1 MIAEILKFIVYSS
14 LIVIISKFLLVRIL
28 RNLAENLNLRAN
40 IVGNIAGIATSIPE
54 FLTVTIS
61 SFTGLMNASIF
72 NILSSNVINFF
83 QYIFSITF
91 NRNLKKIMNK
101 AIIIDIILVLIT
113 IVIPMMLVNTDIN
126 NVVLIPIFI
135 LLAVVFIVVN
145 NIAHKKY
152 LKNVDNKILEKEIA
166 VEKEEKRSNR
176 KTYVYIILL
185 IISGILLYFV
195 GNRLSDTLENLAR
208 YFNISEMII
217 GIALGFITSIPELI
231 TFFESQ
237 KHYKK
242 TEEDAVLG
250 VVEATN
256 NLFTSNILNL
266 FIIQSIGIFVY
277 NLFVLNWC
285 YIDKSI
291 LFSILY
297 IWTFRF
303 TLQNLFW
310 TVT

>member
-14 LIVIISKFLLVRIL
+14 LIVLISKFLLVRIL

-91 NRNLKKIMNK
+91 NRNFKKIMNK

-266 FIIQSIGIFVY
+266 FIIQSIVIFFY
-277 NLFVLNWC
+277 NLFVLN
-285 YIDKSI
+285 
-291 LFSILY
+291 
-297 IWTFRF
+297 
-303 TLQNLFW
+303 
-310 TVT
+310 

>member
-1 MIAEILKFIVYSS
+1 MIVEILKFIVYSS
-14 LIVIISKFLLVRIL
+14 LIVLISKFLLVRIL

-91 NRNLKKIMNK
+91 NRNFKKIMNK

-277 NLFVLNWC
+277 NLFVLN
-285 YIDKSI
+285 
-291 LFSILY
+291 
-297 IWTFRF
+297 
-303 TLQNLFW
+303 
-310 TVT
+310 

>member
-14 LIVIISKFLLVRIL
+14 LIVLISKFLLVRIL

-91 NRNLKKIMNK
+91 NRNFKKIMNK

-113 IVIPMMLVNTDIN
+113 IVIPMMLVNTDID

-277 NLFVLNWC
+277 NLFVLN
-285 YIDKSI
+285 
-291 LFSILY
+291 
-297 IWTFRF
+297 
-303 TLQNLFW
+303 
-310 TVT
+310 

>member
-14 LIVIISKFLLVRIL
+14 LIVLISKFLLVRIL

-91 NRNLKKIMNK
+91 NRNFKKIMNK

-113 IVIPMMLVNTDIN
+113 IVIPMILVNTDID

-152 LKNVDNKILEKEIA
+152 LKNVNNKILEKEIA

-266 FIIQSIGIFVY
+266 FIIQNIGIFVY
-277 NLFVLNWC
+277 NLFVLN
-285 YIDKSI
+285 
-291 LFSILY
+291 
-297 IWTFRF
+297 
-303 TLQNLFW
+303 
-310 TVT
+310 

>member
-14 LIVIISKFLLVRIL
+14 LIVLISKFLLVRIL

-91 NRNLKKIMNK
+91 NRNFKKIMNK

-113 IVIPMMLVNTDIN
+113 IVIPMMLVNTDID

-285 YIDKSI
+285 YIDKFI

-297 IWTFRF
+297 I
-303 TLQNLFW
+303 LNI
-310 TVT
+310 

>member
-14 LIVIISKFLLVRIL
+14 LIVLISKFLLVRIL

-277 NLFVLNWC
+277 NLFVLN
-285 YIDKSI
+285 
-291 LFSILY
+291 
-297 IWTFRF
+297 
-303 TLQNLFW
+303 
-310 TVT
+310 

>member
-14 LIVIISKFLLVRIL
+14 LIVLISKFLLVRIL

-91 NRNLKKIMNK
+91 NRNFKKIMNK

-166 VEKEEKRSNR
+166 VEKDEKRSNR

-237 KHYKK
+237 KYYKK

-277 NLFVLNWC
+277 NLFVLN
-285 YIDKSI
+285 
-291 LFSILY
+291 
-297 IWTFRF
+297 
-303 TLQNLFW
+303 
-310 TVT
+310 

>member
-1 MIAEILKFIVYSS
+1 MITEFLKFIVYSS
-14 LIVIISKFLLVRIL
+14 LIVLISKFLLVRIL

-61 SFTGLMNASIF
+61 SFAGLVNASIF

-91 NRNLKKIMNK
+91 NRNFKKIMNK

-113 IVIPMMLVNTDIN
+113 IVIPMMLVNININ

-152 LKNVDNKILEKEIA
+152 LKKVDNEFLEKEIA

-242 TEEDAVLG
+242 TEEDVVWG

-277 NLFVLNWC
+277 NLFVLN
-285 YIDKSI
+285 
-291 LFSILY
+291 
-297 IWTFRF
+297 
-303 TLQNLFW
+303 
-310 TVT
+310 

>member
-1 MIAEILKFIVYSS
+1 M
-14 LIVIISKFLLVRIL
+14 
-28 RNLAENLNLRAN
+28 NLRAN

-91 NRNLKKIMNK
+91 NRNFKKIMNK

-113 IVIPMMLVNTDIN
+113 IVIPMMLVNTDID

-277 NLFVLNWC
+277 NLFVLN
-285 YIDKSI
+285 
-291 LFSILY
+291 
-297 IWTFRF
+297 
-303 TLQNLFW
+303 
-310 TVT
+310 

>member
-91 NRNLKKIMNK
+91 NRNFKKIMNK

-113 IVIPMMLVNTDIN
+113 IVIPMILVNTDID

-152 LKNVDNKILEKEIA
+152 LKNVDNKTLEKEIA

-266 FIIQSIGIFVY
+266 FIIQNIGIFVY
-277 NLFVLNWC
+277 NLFVLN
-285 YIDKSI
+285 
-291 LFSILY
+291 
-297 IWTFRF
+297 
-303 TLQNLFW
+303 
-310 TVT
+310 

>member
-91 NRNLKKIMNK
+91 NRNFKKIMNK

-113 IVIPMMLVNTDIN
+113 IVIPMMLVNININ

-152 LKNVDNKILEKEIA
+152 LKKVDNEFLEKEIA

-242 TEEDAVLG
+242 TEEDVVWG

-277 NLFVLNWC
+277 NLFVLN
-285 YIDKSI
+285 
-291 LFSILY
+291 
-297 IWTFRF
+297 
-303 TLQNLFW
+303 
-310 TVT
+310 

>member
-91 NRNLKKIMNK
+91 NRNFKKIMNK

-113 IVIPMMLVNTDIN
+113 IVIPMILVNTDID

-277 NLFVLNWC
+277 NLFVLN
-285 YIDKSI
+285 
-291 LFSILY
+291 
-297 IWTFRF
+297 
-303 TLQNLFW
+303 
-310 TVT
+310 

>member
-91 NRNLKKIMNK
+91 NRNFKKIMNK

-217 GIALGFITSIPELI
+217 GIALEFITSIPELI

-277 NLFVLNWC
+277 NLFVLN
-285 YIDKSI
+285 
-291 LFSILY
+291 
-297 IWTFRF
+297 
-303 TLQNLFW
+303 
-310 TVT
+310 

>member
-14 LIVIISKFLLVRIL
+14 LIVLISKFLLVRIL

-91 NRNLKKIMNK
+91 NRNFKKIMNK

-237 KHYKK
+237 KYYKK

-277 NLFVLNWC
+277 NLFVLN
-285 YIDKSI
+285 
-291 LFSILY
+291 
-297 IWTFRF
+297 
-303 TLQNLFW
+303 
-310 TVT
+310 

>member
-14 LIVIISKFLLVRIL
+14 LIVLISKFLLVRIL

-91 NRNLKKIMNK
+91 NRNFKKIMNK

-113 IVIPMMLVNTDIN
+113 IVIPMILVNTDID

-237 KHYKK
+237 KYYKK

-277 NLFVLNWC
+277 NLFVLN
-285 YIDKSI
+285 
-291 LFSILY
+291 
-297 IWTFRF
+297 
-303 TLQNLFW
+303 
-310 TVT
+310 

>member
-1 MIAEILKFIVYSS
+1 MITEFLKFIVYSF
-14 LIVIISKFLLVRIL
+14 LIVLISKFILVRIL
-28 RNLAENLNLRAN
+28 RSLAENLNLRAN

-61 SFTGLMNASIF
+61 SFAGLVNASIF
-72 NILSSNVINFF
+72 NILSSNIINFF

-113 IVIPMMLVNTDIN
+113 IAIPVILLNTDIN
-126 NVVLIPIFI
+126 NVILIPIFI

-152 LKNVDNKILEKEIA
+152 LKKVDNEILEKEI
-166 VEKEEKRSNR
+166 VFEEEEKRSNN
-176 KTYVYIILL
+176 KTYVYVILL

-195 GNRLSDTLENLAR
+195 GDRLSDTLENLAR

-237 KHYKK
+237 KHYKETK
-242 TEEDAVLG
+242 EDAILG

-266 FIIQSIGIFVY
+266 FIIQSIGILVY
-277 NLFVLNWC
+277 YLFAL
-285 YIDKSI
+285 K
-291 LFSILY
+291 
-297 IWTFRF
+297 
-303 TLQNLFW
+303 
-310 TVT
+310 

>member
-1 MIAEILKFIVYSS
+1 MIVEILKFIVYSS
-14 LIVIISKFLLVRIL
+14 LIVLISKFLLVRIL

-91 NRNLKKIMNK
+91 NRNFKKIMNK

>member
-14 LIVIISKFLLVRIL
+14 LIVLISKFLLVRIL

-72 NILSSNVINFF
+72 NILSSNVINFI

-91 NRNLKKIMNK
+91 NRNFKKILNK

-113 IVIPMMLVNTDIN
+113 IVIPMILVNTDIN

>member
-14 LIVIISKFLLVRIL
+14 LIVLISKFLLVRIL

-91 NRNLKKIMNK
+91 NRNFKKIMNK

-277 NLFVLNWC
+277 NLFVLN
-285 YIDKSI
+285 
-291 LFSILY
+291 
-297 IWTFRF
+297 
-303 TLQNLFW
+303 
-310 TVT
+310 

>member
-14 LIVIISKFLLVRIL
+14 LIVLISKFLLVRIL

-91 NRNLKKIMNK
+91 NRNFKKIMNK

-256 NLFTSNILNL
+256 NLFISNILNL

-277 NLFVLNWC
+277 NLFVLN
-285 YIDKSI
+285 
-291 LFSILY
+291 
-297 IWTFRF
+297 
-303 TLQNLFW
+303 
-310 TVT
+310 

>member
-91 NRNLKKIMNK
+91 NRNFKKIMNK

-277 NLFVLNWC
+277 NLFVLN
-285 YIDKSI
+285 
-291 LFSILY
+291 
-297 IWTFRF
+297 
-303 TLQNLFW
+303 
-310 TVT
+310 

>member
-91 NRNLKKIMNK
+91 NRNFKKIMNK

-256 NLFTSNILNL
+256 NLFISNILNL

-277 NLFVLNWC
+277 NLFVLN
-285 YIDKSI
+285 
-291 LFSILY
+291 
-297 IWTFRF
+297 
-303 TLQNLFW
+303 
-310 TVT
+310 

>member
-14 LIVIISKFLLVRIL
+14 LIVLISKFLLVRIL

-91 NRNLKKIMNK
+91 NRNFKKIMNK

-266 FIIQSIGIFVY
+266 FIIQNIGIFVY
-277 NLFVLNWC
+277 NLFVLN
-285 YIDKSI
+285 
-291 LFSILY
+291 
-297 IWTFRF
+297 
-303 TLQNLFW
+303 
-310 TVT
+310 

>member
-14 LIVIISKFLLVRIL
+14 LIVLISKFLLVRIL

-91 NRNLKKIMNK
+91 NRNFKKIMNK

-185 IISGILLYFV
+185 IVFGSLLYFV

-242 TEEDAVLG
+242 TEEDVVWG

-266 FIIQSIGIFVY
+266 FIIQNIGIFVY
-277 NLFVLNWC
+277 NLFVLN
-285 YIDKSI
+285 
-291 LFSILY
+291 
-297 IWTFRF
+297 
-303 TLQNLFW
+303 
-310 TVT
+310 

>member
-91 NRNLKKIMNK
+91 NRNFKKIMNK

-113 IVIPMMLVNTDIN
+113 IVIPMILVNTDID

-242 TEEDAVLG
+242 IEEDAVLG

-277 NLFVLNWC
+277 NLFVLN
-285 YIDKSI
+285 
-291 LFSILY
+291 
-297 IWTFRF
+297 
-303 TLQNLFW
+303 
-310 TVT
+310 

>member
-1 MIAEILKFIVYSS
+1 MIIEIIKFIVYSS
-14 LIVIISKFLLVRIL
+14 LIVFISKFLLVKIL
-28 RNLAENLNLRAN
+28 RSLAENLNLRAN

-113 IVIPMMLVNTDIN
+113 IIIPVILLNMDIN
-126 NVVLIPIFI
+126 NVTLIPLFIVLAVSFI
-135 LLAVVFIVVN
+135 LVN
-145 NIAHKKY
+145 NFAHKKY
-152 LKNVDNKILEKEIA
+152 LKNAENKILEKEIA
-166 VEKEEKRSNR
+166 VEKEEKRSNS
-176 KTYVYIILL
+176 KTYVYIVLL

-208 YFNISEMII
+208 YFNISEMIL

-237 KHYKK
+237 KHYKR
-242 TEEDAVLG
+242 TEDDTVLG

-277 NLFVLNWC
+277 SLN
-285 YIDKSI
+285 
-291 LFSILY
+291 FS
-297 IWTFRF
+297 
-303 TLQNLFW
+303 
-310 TVT
+310 

>member
-14 LIVIISKFLLVRIL
+14 LIVLISKILLVRIL

-91 NRNLKKIMNK
+91 NRNFKKIMNK

-277 NLFVLNWC
+277 NLFVLN
-285 YIDKSI
+285 
-291 LFSILY
+291 
-297 IWTFRF
+297 
-303 TLQNLFW
+303 
-310 TVT
+310 

>member
-91 NRNLKKIMNK
+91 NRNFKKIMNK

-113 IVIPMMLVNTDIN
+113 IVIPMILVNTDID

-256 NLFTSNILNL
+256 NLFISNILNL

-277 NLFVLNWC
+277 NLFVLN
-285 YIDKSI
+285 
-291 LFSILY
+291 
-297 IWTFRF
+297 
-303 TLQNLFW
+303 
-310 TVT
+310 

>member
-14 LIVIISKFLLVRIL
+14 LIVLISKFLLVRIL

-91 NRNLKKIMNK
+91 NRNFKKIMNK

-113 IVIPMMLVNTDIN
+113 IVIPMILVNTDID

-208 YFNISEMII
+208 YFNISGMII

-266 FIIQSIGIFVY
+266 FIIQTIGIFVY
-277 NLFVLNWC
+277 NLFVLN
-285 YIDKSI
+285 
-291 LFSILY
+291 
-297 IWTFRF
+297 
-303 TLQNLFW
+303 
-310 TVT
+310 

>member
-256 NLFTSNILNL
+256 NLFISNILNL

-277 NLFVLNWC
+277 NLFVLN
-285 YIDKSI
+285 
-291 LFSILY
+291 
-297 IWTFRF
+297 
-303 TLQNLFW
+303 
-310 TVT
+310 

>member
-14 LIVIISKFLLVRIL
+14 LIVLISKFLLVRIL

-91 NRNLKKIMNK
+91 NRNFKKIMNK

-113 IVIPMMLVNTDIN
+113 IVIPMMLVNTDID

-256 NLFTSNILNL
+256 NLFISNILNL

-277 NLFVLNWC
+277 NLFVLN
-285 YIDKSI
+285 
-291 LFSILY
+291 
-297 IWTFRF
+297 
-303 TLQNLFW
+303 
-310 TVT
+310 

>member
-1 MIAEILKFIVYSS
+1 MITEFLKFIVYSF
-14 LIVIISKFLLVRIL
+14 LIVLISKFLLVRIL
-28 RNLAENLNLRAN
+28 RSLAENLNLRAN

-61 SFTGLMNASIF
+61 SFAGLVNASIF
-72 NILSSNVINFF
+72 NILSSNIINFF

-91 NRNLKKIMNK
+91 NRNFKKIMNK

-113 IVIPMMLVNTDIN
+113 IAIPVILLNTDIN
-126 NVVLIPIFI
+126 NVILIPIFI

-152 LKNVDNKILEKEIA
+152 LKKVDNEILEKEI
-166 VEKEEKRSNR
+166 VFEEEEKRSNN
-176 KTYVYIILL
+176 KTYVYVILL

-195 GNRLSDTLENLAR
+195 GDRLSDTLENLAR

-237 KHYKK
+237 KHYKETK
-242 TEEDAVLG
+242 EDAILG

-266 FIIQSIGIFVY
+266 FIIQSIGILVY
-277 NLFVLNWC
+277 YLFAL
-285 YIDKSI
+285 K
-291 LFSILY
+291 
-297 IWTFRF
+297 
-303 TLQNLFW
+303 
-310 TVT
+310 